1 MSVIQHLILPT
12 DIVQG
17 AEGVN
22 YSVPERVDGQLR
34 DPQEVLPSQVALFIL
49 VQTKEPVNI
58 SRAVKEGSPGV
69 QCLNLFLAEA
79 SFLLCTK
86 AMSET

>member
-34 DPQEVLPSQVALFIL
+34 DPQEVLPAQMTFSML
-49 VQTKEPVNI
+49 VQTKKPVNI
-58 SRAVKEGSPGV
+58 HPDKV
-69 QCLNLFLAEA
+69 CL
-79 SFLLCTK
+79 
-86 AMSET
+86 